1 MCTTTRL
8 QRPSVIGFLRPRIL
22 IPDWLLK
29 SLTGGELEQIVL
41 HETEHLR
48 RGDDWTNLLQKLCL
62 VLFPLNPA
70 LAWMERRLCRERE
83 MACDE
88 GVVRSTHAPRAYA
101 ACLASLAER
110 GLERRTEALS
120 LGVWQRRPEL
130 ADRVH
135 SILRCKHRLSPLGA
149 RALLG
154 VLSGCL
160 LFGAVELARCPQM
173 IAFVPTRSLPLA
185 GEVRG
190 VPAGVARGAYTPVR
204 FSGADAKAYDLMAN
218 EDSFSRASALRG
230 STGTAH
236 AVETR
241 AASESADGRLNSG
254 RAFGS
259 PAAKLTSARTTAT
272 RMDPVRLTAAGM
284 DPARMDTAGMDSPA
298 PRAIML
304 KAEGNNGRPA
314 LVQEQ
319 QWIVVS
325 AWEQVEPAN
334 KNDSLTADYD
344 ASAGDMSARP
354 TAETKGEPAAQA
366 VTRITVTRLI
376 LRVFPAS
383 SVYTQPGAAPM
394 RDGWLVIQL

>member
-1 MCTTTRL
+1 LCTTTRL
-8 QRPSVIGFLRPRIL
+8 QRPSVIGFVRPRIL

-29 SLTGGELEQIVL
+29 SLTAGELEQIVL

-70 LAWMERRLCRERE
+70 LVWMERRLCRERE

-88 GVVRSTHAPRAYA
+88 GVVRLTHAPRAYA

-130 ADRVH
+130 VDRVH
-135 SILRCKHRLSPLGA
+135 SILRCKPRLSPLGA

-160 LFGAVELARCPQM
+160 LLGALELARCPQM
-173 IAFVPTRSLPLA
+173 IAFVPTRSLPLT
-185 GEVRG
+185 GEVAG
-190 VPAGVARGAYTPVR
+190 VPAGVARGVYTPVR
-204 FSGADAKAYDLMAN
+204 FSSGDAKAYDLMAN
-218 EDSFSRASALRG
+218 EDSFARASVLRG

-241 AASESADGRLNSG
+241 AASEGADRRLNSG
-254 RAFGS
+254 GASGS
-259 PAAKLTSARTTAT
+259 PAAGMTAVRMT
-272 RMDPVRLTAAGM
+272 AAMDP
-284 DPARMDTAGMDSPA
+284 AGMDSPA
-298 PRAIML
+298 PRALML
-304 KAEGNNGRPA
+304 KAEGDNGRPA

-325 AWEQVEPAN
+325 AWEQVQPAN
-334 KNDSLTADYD
+334 KNDSLTADFD
-344 ASAGDMSARP
+344 TSARDTSARP
-354 TAETKGEPAAQA
+354 TAETKGEPATQVQPAAQA
-366 VTRITVTRLI
+366 VNRITVTRLI